1 MHELSG
7 RVALVTGGGGAI
19 GGASARALAGAGAD
33 VVIVD
38 LRQDAAEARVKAIQA
53 LGRRGLALIGDA
65 GDHATVQRLTEAALG
80 ALGRV
85 DILVNVAGGGEPRV
99 TVNAGGAVLRL
110 PGGRLD
116 HRRVHGRQRRPV
128 Y

>member
-1 MHELSG
+1 M
-7 RVALVTGGGGAI
+7 
-19 GGASARALAGAGAD
+19 
-33 VVIVD
+33 
-38 LRQDAAEARVKAIQA
+38 KAIQA

-99 TVNAGGAVLRL
+99 TVNAACPGLIDTPRTTSLTRGPSIDAIVRTIPLARVGHPEDVAAAVLFFAS
-110 PGGRLD
+110 PGAGWITGECMD
-116 HRRVHGRQRRPV
+116 VNGGQ
-128 Y
+128 YID